1 MLTLS
6 VPAAP
11 RFLRTALKA
20 DSVSS
25 GSIRPVSEWNL
36 TLRVTASPSES
47 PQQRTIER
55 IGPIGIGWE
64 AFLNRGG
71 FSAGV
76 AERPEAAAVAKL
88 TSSVVRGS
96 SSFFPTEFPFLPAGG
111 VLPETF
117 PPQTAP
123 ESGPPPPPPPDLPS

>member
-6 VPAAP
+6 TPAAP

-20 DSVSS
+20 ASISA
-25 GSIRPVSEWNL
+25 GSMRPVSEWNL
-36 TLRVTASPSES
+36 SLRVTASPSES

-96 SSFFPTEFPFLPAGG
+96 SSFFPTEFPFLRASGG
-111 VLPETF
+111 LRESLH
-117 PPQTAP
+117 PPTAREGVP
-123 ESGPPPPPPPDLPS
+123 QPRPP

>member
-6 VPAAP
+6 TPAAP

-20 DSVSS
+20 ASISS

-76 AERPEAAAVAKL
+76 AERPEAAAGAKL
-88 TSSVVRGS
+88 NSSAVRGAS
-96 SSFFPTEFPFLPAGG
+96 PFFSTGFPFLRVSR
-111 VLPETF
+111 VLRVN
-117 PPQTAP
+117 
-123 ESGPPPPPPPDLPS
+123 